1 VVKLSK
7 YDEDLKRDIVVE
19 TNDPAEINK
28 YKWGY
33 GYKEVKPAPKRD
45 TPAGTQQADGK
56 SKK

>member
-1 VVKLSK
+1 MVKLSK

-33 GYKEVKPAPKRD
+33 GYKEVKP
-45 TPAGTQQADGK
+45 TSSQPAAQAAGK
-56 SKK
+56 KTDKDNK